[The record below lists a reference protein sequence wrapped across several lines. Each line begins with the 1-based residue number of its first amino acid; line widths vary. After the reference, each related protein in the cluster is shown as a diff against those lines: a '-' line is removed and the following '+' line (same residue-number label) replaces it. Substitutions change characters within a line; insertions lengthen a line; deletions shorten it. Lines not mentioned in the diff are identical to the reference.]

1 LTSPVAR
8 RLSSSLIT
16 IEAVFL
22 MLAVP
27 ALICVAY
34 ILLEFVLEG
43 VKVCLSGQI
52 SAFCMKSW
60 GFPFSDERTR
70 RFQSDLMSIF
80 AVFAFTASVGIVQCG
95 LTAVP
100 LSFYMSQG
108 IAKDAR
114 RSWSFYLMAG
124 GLVAL
129 SPWALLAIA
138 YRTGSQTIPALFAL
152 FIFGAIAGLI
162 MKCLLMRKAT
172 RQMQNIDGQT

>member
-1 LTSPVAR
+1 
-8 RLSSSLIT
+8 
-16 IEAVFL
+16 

-27 ALICVAY
+27 ALICFTY
-34 ILLEFVLEG
+34 ILLEFVFEWF
-43 VKVCLSGQI
+43 KVCVSGQI

-60 GFPFSDERTR
+60 NFPFSDERLR

-80 AVFAFTASVGIVQCG
+80 AVFAVTASVAIVQCG

-108 IAKDAR
+108 TEKDAR
-114 RSWSFYLMAG
+114 RSWWFYMIAG
-124 GLVAL
+124 GAVAM

-138 YRTGSQTIPALFAL
+138 YRTGGQSIPALFTL

-172 RQMQNIDGQT
+172 REMQSTVASGTW